1 MRQGRAAARPRA
13 LSQEAMHSSVCVQ
26 DCPPSHFADEQT
38 LVKQKLKQLIVE
50 LSGDKK
56 ML

>member
-1 MRQGRAAARPRA
+1 
-13 LSQEAMHSSVCVQ
+13 MHSSVCVQ

-38 LVKQKLKQLIVE
+38 LVKQKQKLKQLVVD